1 MPESLE
7 SGHLHVKLVAV
18 VAIIFRRRVF
28 VVTQVTV
35 QIRAVMDRI
44 MGVGLERL
52 SALRYPFRCAVTAQ
66 AGIGPDGLGRS
77 TPMAVLAG

>member
-7 SGHLHVKLVAV
+7 SAHFHVKLMAV

-28 VVTQVTV
+28 VVAKIAVQV
-35 QIRAVMDRI
+35 RAVMERI